1 MRRLTTIDGNS
12 AACPLPLAELG
23 FRDAARNE
31 DATGLEVRF
40 FRPMSGR
47 MRSATI
53 HSFGRTTPGLCYNTY
68 RTPDV
73 RGKFIISIPPIQN
86 LSGAAGNMDFD
97 QLHTFLEIVRL
108 KSFSKA
114 AQTCFRTQPA
124 ISAQVRQLE
133 QELRAD
139 LFERFGSRISLT
151 TAGKIF
157 TEYAAQMLDLR
168 RRAQDSIA
176 ELENNPR
183 GELVIAANEATCIYL
198 LPGVFSEYLRLFPA
212 VQLQVDR
219 NYGARVVEAVMEN
232 SADFGLTQLPVEEKR
247 LQVVD
252 VHRDE
257 VRLIVPANHP
267 LAGLQA
273 ITPRQVAEFHLL
285 LPKTGKTRA
294 RLDQW
299 LEPVEDELRISMELD
314 STEMMKR
321 FVLAGLGLSF
331 IAMSN
336 CREELAA
343 GKLKAIPL
351 APDPMVR
358 RLGLI
363 YRKDK
368 ALSKAALGFIQVVL
382 DNVGDDSAGV
392 PKPKVSAR

>member
-1 MRRLTTIDGNS
+1 
-12 AACPLPLAELG
+12 
-23 FRDAARNE
+23 
-31 DATGLEVRF
+31 
-40 FRPMSGR
+40 
-47 MRSATI
+47 
-53 HSFGRTTPGLCYNTY
+53 
-68 RTPDV
+68 
-73 RGKFIISIPPIQN
+73 
-86 LSGAAGNMDFD
+86 MDFD

-168 RRAQDSIA
+168 RQAQDAIA

-198 LPGVFSEYLRLFPA
+198 LPRVFSEYRRLFPA
-212 VQLQVDR
+212 VQLDVDR
-219 NYGARVVEAVMEN
+219 SYGARVVDAVLDN
-232 SADFGLTQLPVEEKR
+232 SADFGLTQLPVDEKR

-257 VRLIVPANHP
+257 VRVVVPASHP
-267 LAGLQA
+267 LASHK
-273 ITPRQVAEFHLL
+273 TVSPRELVEYFLL
-285 LPKTGKTRA
+285 LPKQGKTRA

-299 LEPVEDELRISMELD
+299 LEPVEDEIRVSMELD

-321 FVLAGLGLSF
+321 FVMAGLGLSF
-331 IAMSN
+331 LAISS
-336 CREELAA
+336 CQEEIAA
-343 GKLKAIPL
+343 GKLRAIPL
-351 APDPMVR
+351 APEPMAR

-382 DNVGDDSAGV
+382 DNVGDDSAGAG
-392 PKPKVSAR
+392 KSKVLAR